1 MAHPIEGL
9 MSTTLENIKKMVDVD
24 TIIGNPITT
33 PSGVTIIPV
42 SKLSYGFASGGS
54 DFGKQQ
60 KDLFGG
66 GSGAGIS
73 VIPQA
78 FLVVNG
84 TDVKLLQ
91 ISANSSAADKAV
103 NMIPEVIKIRWYENE
118 KFILSVLVYAA
129 ACVDRII
136 FYAVS
141 IAGGVRCG
149 YLR

>member
-24 TIIGNPITT
+24 TIIGNPISTE
-33 PSGVTIIPV
+33 SGVTIIPV

-54 DFGKQQ
+54 DFGKQP

-78 FLVVNG
+78 FLVING
-84 TDVKLLQ
+84 QDVKLLQ
-91 ISANSSAADKAV
+91 MSTSSNTADKAV
-103 NMIPEVIKIRWYENE
+103 NMIPEVLEM
-118 KFILSVLVYAA
+118 V
-129 ACVDRII
+129 
-136 FYAVS
+136 
-141 IAGGVRCG
+141 GGM
-149 YLR
+149 LNKNKKEDSTASTDAKSEQAK

>member
-60 KDLFGG
+60 KELFGG

-91 ISANSSAADKAV
+91 ISTSSNTADKAV
-103 NMIPEVIKIRWYENE
+103 NMIPEIIDMIGGLIKKDGKETKSEEN
-118 KFILSVLVYAA
+118 AA
-129 ACVDRII
+129 PTEQK
-136 FYAVS
+136 
-141 IAGGVRCG
+141 
-149 YLR
+149 

>member
-9 MSTTLENIKKMVDVD
+9 MATTLENIKKMVDVD

-33 PSGVTIIPV
+33 ESGVTIIPV

-78 FLVVNG
+78 FLVING
-84 TDVKLLQ
+84 QDVKLLQ
-91 ISANSSAADKAV
+91 LSPNNSTADKAV
-103 NMIPEVIKIRWYENE
+103 NMIPEILE
-118 KFILSVLVYAA
+118 K
-129 ACVDRII
+129 
-136 FYAVS
+136 VS
-141 IAGGVRCG
+141 GMLKKDDKESKDKEAPAEKKDAE
-149 YLR
+149 

>member
-103 NMIPEVIKIRWYENE
+103 NMIPEVIDMI
-118 KFILSVLVYAA
+118 
-129 ACVDRII
+129 
-136 FYAVS
+136 
-141 IAGGVRCG
+141 GGLIKKDKASEG
-149 YLR
+149 STEQK

>member
-9 MSTTLENIKKMVDVD
+9 MATTLENIKKMVDVD

-33 PSGVTIIPV
+33 ESGVTIIPV

-78 FLVVNG
+78 FLVING
-84 TDVKLLQ
+84 QDVKLLQ
-91 ISANSSAADKAV
+91 LSPNNSTADKAV
-103 NMIPEVIKIRWYENE
+103 NMIPEVLEMVGGMLKKDNKE
-118 KFILSVLVYAA
+118 KEAPAETKSAE
-129 ACVDRII
+129 
-136 FYAVS
+136 
-141 IAGGVRCG
+141 
-149 YLR
+149 